1 MILFYNYIDAY
12 SYKSCNTANP
22 FHPVNTR
29 VHKTYRKNYGGY
41 IKMCNVAKLK
51 ILPKAYVD

>member
-22 FHPVNTR
+22 FHSVNTR
-29 VHKTYRKNYGGY
+29 VHKTFRKNYEMKHNLWGVVF
-41 IKMCNVAKLK
+41 KS
-51 ILPKAYVD
+51 